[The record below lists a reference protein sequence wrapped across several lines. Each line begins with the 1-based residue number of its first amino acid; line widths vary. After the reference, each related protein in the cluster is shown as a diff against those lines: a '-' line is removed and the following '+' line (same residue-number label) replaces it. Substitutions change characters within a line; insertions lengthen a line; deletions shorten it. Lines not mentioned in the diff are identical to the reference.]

1 MRNKGKNEDAV
12 EFVINMLLEAMNVAL
27 LLLGTILATV
37 AYITNRWSLLIFAS
51 ETFTLGYIYMWK
63 GIKLYVKPEI
73 EENSRKNYNYY
84 NERS

>member
-51 ETFTLGYIYMWK
+51 ATFTLGYIYMWK
-63 GIKLYVKPEI
+63 GIKLYVKTEI